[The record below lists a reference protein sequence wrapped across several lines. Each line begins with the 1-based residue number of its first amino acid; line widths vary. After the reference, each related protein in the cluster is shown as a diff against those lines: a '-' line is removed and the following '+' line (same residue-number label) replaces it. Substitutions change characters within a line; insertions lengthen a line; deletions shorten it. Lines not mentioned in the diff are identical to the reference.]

1 MFPSNLVTANN
12 LNYTVNKKDP
22 TVKKKKNKKK
32 GAGAGGPGEEDPF
45 EAMDWKDFPYEKDPE
60 LLVGYPNAD
69 EKF

>member
-1 MFPSNLVTANN
+1 MIAA

-22 TVKKKKNKKK
+22 TVKKNKKK
-32 GAGAGGPGEEDPF
+32 GAGAGGPGPEEDDPLD
-45 EAMDWKDFPYEKDPE
+45 AMDWKSFQYEKDPE